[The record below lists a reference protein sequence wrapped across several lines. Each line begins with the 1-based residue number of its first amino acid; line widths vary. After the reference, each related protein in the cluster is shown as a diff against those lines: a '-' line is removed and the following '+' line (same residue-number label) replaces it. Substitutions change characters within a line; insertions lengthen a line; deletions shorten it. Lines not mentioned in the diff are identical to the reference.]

1 MFAGLGVSMTAVAWH
16 PFLERF
22 SREVLADRDQRA
34 ALPPQVL
41 TPATAEEIAT
51 LEKRLGAS
59 LPDCYRTFLLTTNGW
74 RTAGAFVY
82 DLLPAAEVTWF
93 RDSHNDWLDAWEE
106 GARTVG
112 KPIPVSDEEYSVYG
126 PEQNS
131 CKFRDEYWRATL
143 AISGIGDSAIYLLNP
158 LVVTADGEWEAW
170 CFANW
175 FPGARRHRTF
185 WELMQHEL
193 ESFVGLREQSER
205 RYFPQD
211 GIETLLPKIPGLIK
225 ELAEKAQ
232 GHRQGQEQR
241 ASRGRSAGEA
251 YTDGIIEAL
260 NAAEEAVERIEVLK
274 IPSDAL
280 LGQLTALADD
290 LEQQWKT
297 NVRPNSCGVNK
308 RDGRA
313 EGNREAT
320 GIIRWFLN
328 QPQS

>member
-1 MFAGLGVSMTAVAWH
+1 MEIAAWR

-22 SREVLADRDQRA
+22 SREVLADRYQRA
-34 ALPPQVL
+34 LLPPEVEKSGWL
-41 TPATAEEIAT
+41 GFPPATVEEIEA
-51 LEKRLGAS
+51 LEKRLGTS
-59 LPDCYRTFLLTTNGW
+59 LPDSYRSFMLTTNGW
-74 RTAGAFVY
+74 RTAGVFVY

-93 RDSHNDWLDAWEE
+93 RDSHKDWLDAWAD
-106 GARTVG
+106 GARTVEE
-112 KPIPVSDEEYSVYG
+112 PIPVSDEEYFVYG

-131 CKFRDEYWRATL
+131 CNFRDENWRATL

-193 ESFVGLREQSER
+193 QSFVELREQSER
-205 RYFPQD
+205 RYFPED
-211 GIETLLPKIPGLIK
+211 GIETLRPKIPGLIK

-241 ASRGRSAGEA
+241 ASRGCSAGEA

-260 NAAEEAVERIEVLK
+260 KAAEVSVKMIERLK
-274 IPSDAL
+274 LSPDAL

-290 LEQQWKT
+290 LEQKWKS
-297 NVRPNSCGVNK
+297 NFRPNSCGVGE